1 MICEMLKTDQNQAAI
16 SKETFKGPAYAQLA
30 AIIKGMIA
38 TGEYQPGDKIPSES
52 SISRSYGLSLMT
64 VRQAVG
70 LLAEQ
75 GLLRRVHGS
84 GTYVCGPD
92 WVRATFSLEGLLDLL
107 NDKSGITIKILK
119 AGIAAAKPKAAEALG
134 VKQGAPIVTLK
145 RLVSHNGHPFLLN
158 NAYLRFDPKSPIV
171 ESELEVSSL
180 SGLFTGQGNNFIK
193 KALLKVEPISL
204 SQTEAGYL
212 KSDTEEAA
220 FKIRYTFFD
229 YTDSPVGSG
238 WFLTPKQVVS
248 LAAKIGV
255 WDD

>member
-1 MICEMLKTDQNQAAI
+1 MLKTEPNQALI

-30 AIIKGMIA
+30 TILKGMIA
-38 TGEYQPGDKIPSES
+38 SGEYQPGDKIPSES

-70 LLAEQ
+70 ILVEQ

-92 WVRATFSLEGLLDLL
+92 WVRATFSLEGILDLL
-107 NDKSGITIKILK
+107 NDKGGDVSIKILN
-119 AGIAAAKPKAAEALG
+119 AGIAAAKASAAEALG
-134 VKQGAPIVTLK
+134 LVSGTPIVTLK
-145 RLVSHNGHPFLLN
+145 RLVSHDGHPFLLN

-180 SGLFTGQGNNFIK
+180 SGLFTGRGNSFIK
-193 KALLKVEPISL
+193 KALLRVEPTRL
-204 SQTEAGYL
+204 SAGEADYL
-212 KSDTEEAA
+212 KIDVEEAA
-220 FKIRYTFFD
+220 FKISYIFFD

-238 WFLTPKQVVS
+238 WFLTPKQLVS

>member
-1 MICEMLKTDQNQAAI
+1 MSAESNHAAI

-30 AIIKGMIA
+30 AIIKAMIA
-38 TGEYQPGDKIPSES
+38 SGEYQPGDKIPSES

-70 LLAEQ
+70 LLVEQ

-107 NDKSGITIKILK
+107 HDRQGISIKILK
-119 AGIAAAKPKAAEALG
+119 AGIAAAKASAAQALG
-134 VKQGAPIVTLK
+134 LMQGAPIVTLK

-180 SGLFTGQGNNFIK
+180 SGLFTGEGNSFIK
-193 KALLKVEPISL
+193 KALLRVEPIRL
-204 SQTEAGYL
+204 STQEAVYL
-212 KSDTEEAA
+212 KTDTEEAA
-220 FKIRYTFFD
+220 FKIRYIFFD

-238 WFLTPKQVVS
+238 WFLTPKTLVS